1 MLERLFKKAIS
12 KHSVLLMIATAD
24 IVPNPNQPRKQ
35 FDCDEQSR
43 LTASIKSVG
52 LLQPITV
59 RRRTE
64 IPELEIN
71 GVKVTAPPYEIIA
84 GERRWRSCKELG
96 IKQIPCLI
104 YDADDDRIGL
114 LALTENIQRSRLGI
128 FEEAEALLEI
138 MTSSGITQTE
148 LAKELSVTQA
158 CLSNKLRIL
167 KLGAVERAE
176 ITAAGFGE
184 RHARAF
190 LRVEDKQE
198 RLRLIR
204 RAADKKLSAAQTEQM
219 IDAAMT
225 PKQEKRV
232 PVIRRRIGAISDI
245 KFFYNTIDRAMTTL
259 GESGIKASVS
269 KCENA
274 EMTEIVIRIEKCSLH
289 S

>member
-12 KHSVLLMIATAD
+12 KHSVLMIATAD

-167 KLGAVERAE
+167 KLGAAERAE

-274 EMTEIVIRIEKCSLH
+274 EMTEIVIRIEKCSSH

>member
-12 KHSVLLMIATAD
+12 KHSVLMIATAD

-167 KLGAVERAE
+167 KLGAAERAE